1 MLTVVA
7 SLWPQ
12 RRWLQA
18 WLWLF
23 IVSSIWL
30 FTSGCL
36 SVAPVVKIGLV
47 GPFEGRHRDV
57 GYDVIYSARLAIREV
72 NNAGG
77 IGKYRVSLVAFDDFG
92 NPEMAPQTAA
102 ALVADE
108 DVVAVLGHWLPE
120 TTNNAAP
127 VYEKGNVPFVPTN
140 SKDFQ
145 LTDPSNLPKEFLQK
159 YANVTPFD
167 EVAGPYAG
175 GAYDGMNGIIAA
187 LHLAEDSEGVI
198 NRDSVGRA
206 LHNMSYEGLTGVFEF
221 NEP

>member
-7 SLWPQ
+7 RLWSW
-12 RRWLQA
+12 RRWLHA
-18 WLWLF
+18 SLWLF
-23 IVSSIWL
+23 IASLIWL
-30 FTSGCL
+30 FTSSCH

-72 NNAGG
+72 NNSGG

-92 NPEMAPQTAA
+92 DPDMAPQIAA
-102 ALVADE
+102 AFVADE

-120 TTNNAAP
+120 TTHEAAP
-127 VYEKGNVPFVPTN
+127 VYDQGNVPFVPTD

-145 LTDPSNLPKEFLQK
+145 LTDPSNLPREFQQK
-159 YANVTPFD
+159 YAGITPFD

-187 LHLAEDSEGVI
+187 LHLAENSEGVI

-206 LHNMSYEGLTGVFEF
+206 LQNIKYEGMTGEF
-221 NEP
+221 DFNGP